1 MAVYAAMID
10 RIDQNIGRLIAV
22 LKANKQFDNTL
33 IVFMSDNGGCAENMD
48 SRKLNDNSKQI
59 GEKGSYVTYDYPWA
73 NVSNT
78 PFKKYKKI
86 LHEGGMISPCIIQ
99 WPTKIKPQAGY
110 NEGIGHIMDLLPTS
124 LDLAGVPAKS
134 LPGES
139 LSYLWTGKKPSPKTY
154 YWEHEGNKAMRKGNW
169 KLVKDFEDSAWE
181 LYDLFTDI
189 CETKNLASKHMQ
201 VLQEMVLDY
210 ADWSK
215 KVGVKEYTKSQNRIK

>member
-10 RIDQNIGRLIAV
+10 RMDQNIGRLIAA

-86 LHEGGMISPCIIQ
+86 GSPI
-99 WPTKIKPQAGY
+99 
-110 NEGIGHIMDLLPTS
+110 
-124 LDLAGVPAKS
+124 
-134 LPGES
+134 
-139 LSYLWTGKKPSPKTY
+139 
-154 YWEHEGNKAMRKGNW
+154 
-169 KLVKDFEDSAWE
+169 F
-181 LYDLFTDI
+181 
-189 CETKNLASKHMQ
+189 KNL
-201 VLQEMVLDY
+201 
-210 ADWSK
+210 
-215 KVGVKEYTKSQNRIK
+215 